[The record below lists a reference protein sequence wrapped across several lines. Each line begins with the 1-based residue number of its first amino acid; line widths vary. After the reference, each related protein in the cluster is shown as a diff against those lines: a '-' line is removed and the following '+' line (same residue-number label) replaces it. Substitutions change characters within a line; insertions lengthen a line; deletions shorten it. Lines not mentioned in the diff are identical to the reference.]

1 MQFGFQFTRA
11 KAGDENYQWL
21 RIYEDVITPSST
33 VLRTELSIF
42 SCSLRLAGQI
52 DCICRDR
59 NGKLVIWDWKRSKKI
74 QMDSQQQMKAPL
86 SHLPDCNFFAYAL
99 QDCVF
104 RKYSAGGMRSYVFSA
119 RPTLKKRWRV
129 ERLPLHPGAW
139 VGATSSPLLGW
150 VTGRIGVYVVKD
162 FPRRAST
169 SWRLGRCTWALCT
182 L

>member
-99 QDCVF
+99 QDCVL
-104 RKYSAGGMRSYVFSA
+104 RKYSAGGCVCVQYPA
-119 RPTLKKRWRV
+119 DIKKNAGELNVYRFIL
-129 ERLPLHPGAW
+129 EPGWGQLAVLYW
-139 VGATSSPLLGW
+139 GG
-150 VTGRIGVYVVKD
+150 
-162 FPRRAST
+162 
-169 SWRLGRCTWALCT
+169 
-182 L
+182 

>member
-1 MQFGFQFTRA
+1 M
-11 KAGDENYQWL
+11 
-21 RIYEDVITPSST
+21 RIHEDVITPSST

-99 QDCVF
+99 QECVLLVL
-104 RKYSAGGMRSYVFSA
+104 RKIRRGMRRWAHVLSA
-119 RPTLKKRWRV
+119 R
-129 ERLPLHPGAW
+129 
-139 VGATSSPLLGW
+139 
-150 VTGRIGVYVVKD
+150 
-162 FPRRAST
+162 
-169 SWRLGRCTWALCT
+169 
-182 L
+182 

>member
-1 MQFGFQFTRA
+1 M
-11 KAGDENYQWL
+11 
-21 RIYEDVITPSST
+21 RIHEDVITPSST

-104 RKYSAGGMRSYVFSA
+104 RKYSAGGCA
-119 RPTLKKRWRV
+119 RMCSVPGRHKKNAGELNVYRFIL
-129 ERLPLHPGAW
+129 EPGWGQLA
-139 VGATSSPLLGW
+139 VLYGG
-150 VTGRIGVYVVKD
+150 G
-162 FPRRAST
+162 
-169 SWRLGRCTWALCT
+169 
-182 L
+182 

>member
-1 MQFGFQFTRA
+1 M
-11 KAGDENYQWL
+11 
-21 RIYEDVITPSST
+21 RIHEDVITPSST

-59 NGKLVIWDWKRSKKI
+59 NGKLVIWEWKRSKKI

-104 RKYSAGGMRSYVFSA
+104 RKYSAGGMRSSVFSA
-119 RPTLKKRWRV
+119 RPTLKNAGELNVYRFIL
-129 ERLPLHPGAW
+129 EPGWGQLAVLYW
-139 VGATSSPLLGW
+139 GG
-150 VTGRIGVYVVKD
+150 
-162 FPRRAST
+162 
-169 SWRLGRCTWALCT
+169 
-182 L
+182 

>member
-99 QDCVF
+99 QDCVL
-104 RKYSAGGMRSYVFSA
+104 RKYSAGGCA
-119 RPTLKKRWRV
+119 RLCSV
-129 ERLPLHPGAW
+129 PG
-139 VGATSSPLLGW
+139 
-150 VTGRIGVYVVKD
+150 RH
-162 FPRRAST
+162 
-169 SWRLGRCTWALCT
+169 
-182 L
+182 

>member
-1 MQFGFQFTRA
+1 M
-11 KAGDENYQWL
+11 
-21 RIYEDVITPSST
+21 RIHEDVITPSST

-99 QDCVF
+99 QDCVL
-104 RKYSAGGMRSYVFSA
+104 RKYSAGGCVCVQCPA
-119 RPTLKKRWRV
+119 DIKKNAGELNVYRFIL
-129 ERLPLHPGAW
+129 EPGWGQLA
-139 VGATSSPLLGW
+139 VLYGG
-150 VTGRIGVYVVKD
+150 G
-162 FPRRAST
+162 
-169 SWRLGRCTWALCT
+169 
-182 L
+182 

>member
-1 MQFGFQFTRA
+1 M
-11 KAGDENYQWL
+11 
-21 RIYEDVITPSST
+21 RIHEDVITPSST

-104 RKYSAGGMRSYVFSA
+104 RKYSAGGRS
-119 RPTLKKRWRV
+119 TLKNAGELNVYRFIL
-129 ERLPLHPGAW
+129 EPGWGQLA
-139 VGATSSPLLGW
+139 VLYGG
-150 VTGRIGVYVVKD
+150 G
-162 FPRRAST
+162 
-169 SWRLGRCTWALCT
+169 
-182 L
+182 

>member
-104 RKYSAGGMRSYVFSA
+104 RKYSAGGCA
-119 RPTLKKRWRV
+119 RRCSV
-129 ERLPLHPGAW
+129 PG
-139 VGATSSPLLGW
+139 
-150 VTGRIGVYVVKD
+150 RH
-162 FPRRAST
+162 
-169 SWRLGRCTWALCT
+169 
-182 L
+182 

>member
-99 QDCVF
+99 QECV
-104 RKYSAGGMRSYVFSA
+104 
-119 RPTLKKRWRV
+119 L
-129 ERLPLHPGAW
+129 
-139 VGATSSPLLGW
+139 
-150 VTGRIGVYVVKD
+150 
-162 FPRRAST
+162 
-169 SWRLGRCTWALCT
+169 
-182 L
+182 